1 MKRFLKIGC
10 LGIIA
15 VFVIIVCVLANANM
29 SLLAGVIV
37 FWLLARIVCSILKF
51 ILSTFIAIV
60 IIELIINYII

>member
-37 FWLLARIVCSILKF
+37 FWLLARIVCRILKF